1 MSQFLR
7 FVFRGTLRDRARCL
21 SMQIEQVKL
30 VGVVE
35 IPLKPGRKA
44 VALMFDNMRWMLD
57 FSTDPTAYEKRRAEI
72 GSMVTFIEEEAR
84 ELSAR
89 LQAVGDE
96 ED

>member
-1 MSQFLR
+1 
-7 FVFRGTLRDRARCL
+7 
-21 SMQIEQVKL
+21 MQIEQVKL

-57 FSTDPTAYEKRRAEI
+57 FSTDPAVYEKRRAEI
-72 GSMVTFIEEEAR
+72 GSTVTFIEEEAR

-89 LQAVGDE
+89 LQAAADE